1 MLGKFKL
8 TDVLYFILAAIGVAL
23 ELNLTTALDI
33 VFYTLLVCVIA
44 IVLARVLHI
53 ESQITDLLFVI
64 LRQILQ
70 VMAIAC
76 VLLFIYRTDYMAV
89 LFCSV
94 CIWGMIIFVMW
105 SVKNNHAEEAHREFT
120 WRYNEYKRTAD
131 QQKATDN
138 TQNTNNRHTT
148 GRTHKKLTPYQKSK
162 FYQECTNE
170 EELKD
175 KYRELVKKYHPD
187 STSGNEELFI
197 QVNNEYEELLKYV
210 EKNKG

>member
-53 ESQITDLLFVI
+53 ESQITDLLFVV

-70 VMAIAC
+70 MMAMTC
-76 VLLFIYRTDYMAV
+76 VLQFIYRTDYLEL
-89 LFCSV
+89 LFCAV
-94 CIWGMIIFVMW
+94 FIWGTITYAKW
-105 SVKNNHAEEAHREFT
+105 SSKNKRAEEAHREFT

-131 QQKATDN
+131 QQKTADN
-138 TQNTNNRHTT
+138 RQDTNNRHTT
-148 GRTHKKLTPYQKSK
+148 GHTHKKLTPYQKSK